1 MDECPRLLL
10 SACLLG
16 QAVRYDGG
24 HKHAP
29 ELVEALGRFA
39 ELIPLCPEAGAG
51 LGIPRPPVDLHREGD
66 RVRMCGVDDPAF
78 DPTDAL
84 TDWCRQQA
92 ALLEAVGGCVLKA
105 RSPSCGI
112 GSAPLHHPDGRETST
127 DGLFVAYVRA
137 NFPDLPMAD
146 EETLRDPVQ
155 LVGFREWVFSYAK
168 REE

>member
-1 MDECPRLLL
+1 VDERPRLLL

-51 LGIPRPPVDLHREGD
+51 LGIPRPPVALHQQADAVHMRGL
-66 RVRMCGVDDPAF
+66 DDPAF
-78 DPTDAL
+78 DPTARVN
-84 TDWCRQQA
+84 DWCRQQA
-92 ALLEAVGGCVLKA
+92 ALLATVDGCVLKA

-112 GSAPLHHPDGRETST
+112 GSAPLQHPGGRETST
-127 DGLFVAYVRA
+127 DGLFAAYVRTH
-137 NFPDLPMAD
+137 FPGLPMAD

-155 LVGFREWVFSYAK
+155 LAAFRERVFSYTR

>member
-1 MDECPRLLL
+1 VDERPRLLL

-51 LGIPRPPVDLHREGD
+51 LGIPRPPVALHQQADAVHMRGL
-66 RVRMCGVDDPAF
+66 DDPAF
-78 DPTDAL
+78 DPTARVN
-84 TDWCRQQA
+84 DWCRQQA
-92 ALLEAVGGCVLKA
+92 ALLATVDGCVLKA

-112 GSAPLHHPDGRETST
+112 GSAPLHHPDGRETLT
-127 DGLFVAYVRA
+127 DGLFAAYVRA
-137 NFPDLPMAD
+137 HRPELPMAD
-146 EETLRDPVQ
+146 EETLRDPAQ
-155 LVGFREWVFSYAK
+155 LAAFREGVLSYTR